1 MAGDAGRLKETAK
14 MRICIPTNNPGGL
27 EASRSEHFGHCDV
40 FTLVE
45 LDQDKKIS
53 SVETLSPPDHGA
65 GGCMVPV
72 QVLNDANVDAIVV
85 GGIGA
90 RPMQGFS
97 EVGIDVY
104 WADRNAILD
113 AVTAVEKFT
122 EGMLP
127 KMNLDQACSGSN
139 CHSVR

>member
-1 MAGDAGRLKETAK
+1 
-14 MRICIPTNNPGGL
+14 MRICIPTNSPGGL

-45 LDQDKKIS
+45 LDSDNKIS

-72 QVLNDANVDAIVV
+72 QVLNDANVNAIVV

-90 RPMQGFS
+90 RPMQGFA

-104 WADRNAILD
+104 WADRNSILD
-113 AVTAVEKFT
+113 AVTAVEKFS

-127 KMNLDQACSGSN
+127 KMNVDQACSGGSN
-139 CHSVR
+139 CHQ